1 MQQWWEKATREM
13 RLCIVLGAAA
23 IGEAAVFLL
32 YLYSEETTKNEL
44 LFAVTFMCIGA
55 LCSAWAIIYLVWKYF
70 HEKIKMRRAALKAL
84 GKHGLKVVASDESAR
99 VAYKGIVKLFQGN
112 YPDAEELLMKSL
124 SMASVRQ
131 NQLFCVEWLIKLYE
145 ETESEP
151 RLLWA
156 FRKAAEVAPDN
167 PEIQSRLGHAY
178 YADGKLENAEYCF
191 EQALK
196 YDPNHGYSY
205 YSLSLIYMLRG
216 EDDRALETL
225 KKLEKIQEGHPLV
238 QAELATWYA
247 MHDDEKSAEEHYD
260 KAILCGY
267 KEPEQLSKRMTALR
281 MFNHAEEADGEDLPE
296 NYYRRIEKEEPQDTE
311 ENDKDA

>member
-1 MQQWWEKATREM
+1 MDALRKPEALEK
-13 RLCIVLGAAA
+13 LFSIVAVIEFIMFILFLTQGNRYSHQMVV
-23 IGEAAVFLL
+23 IGMVLWALPVAAV
-32 YLYSEETTKNEL
+32 
-44 LFAVTFMCIGA
+44 LFSLFIVNK
-55 LCSAWAIIYLVWKYF
+55 L
-70 HEKIKMRRAALKAL
+70 EMRRAALKAL
-84 GKHGLKVVASDESAR
+84 GKHGLKVMANDESAR
-99 VAYKGIVKLFQGN
+99 VAYKGIVKLFQGY

-131 NQLFCVEWLIKLYE
+131 NQLFCVEWLVKLYE
-145 ETESEP
+145 ETENEA

-167 PEIQSRLGHAY
+167 PEVQSRLGHAY

-225 KKLEKIQEGHPLV
+225 KKLETIQAGHPLV

-281 MFNHAEEADGEDLPE
+281 MFNHAEEADGEDLPA

-311 ENDKDA
+311 EKDKDA

>member
-1 MQQWWEKATREM
+1 MNALKRLELSEKIFAMFAVIEFLLFIIVFFGDTKYNLLCVSGIIMCGIVVVSVLLAMLFSFVKEKA
-13 RLCIVLGAAA
+13 A
-23 IGEAAVFLL
+23 
-32 YLYSEETTKNEL
+32 
-44 LFAVTFMCIGA
+44 
-55 LCSAWAIIYLVWKYF
+55 
-70 HEKIKMRRAALKAL
+70 MRRAALRAL
-84 GKHGLKVVASDESAR
+84 GKHGLKVMVNDESAR
-99 VAYKGIVKLFQGN
+99 VAYKGIVKLFQGI
-112 YPDAEELLMKSL
+112 YPIAEELLLKSL
-124 SMASVRQ
+124 SMAGVRQ
-131 NQLFCVEWLIKLYE
+131 NQLFCVEWLVKLYE
-145 ETESEP
+145 ETENEA

-167 PEIQSRLGHAY
+167 PEVQSRLGHAY

-225 KKLEKIQEGHPLV
+225 KKLETIQAGHPLV

-281 MFNHAEEADGEDLPE
+281 MFNHAEEADGEDLPA

-311 ENDKDA
+311 EKDKDA

>member
-1 MQQWWEKATREM
+1 MSALKRLGLSENIFAMFAVVEFLLFIIVFFGDTKYNLLCVSGIIMCGIVVVSVLLAMLFSSVKEKA
-13 RLCIVLGAAA
+13 A
-23 IGEAAVFLL
+23 
-32 YLYSEETTKNEL
+32 
-44 LFAVTFMCIGA
+44 
-55 LCSAWAIIYLVWKYF
+55 
-70 HEKIKMRRAALKAL
+70 MRRAALRAL
-84 GKHGLKVVASDESAR
+84 GKHGLKVMANDESAR
-99 VAYKGIVKLFQGN
+99 VAYKGIVKLFQGC
-112 YPDAEELLMKSL
+112 YPDAEELLLRSL
-124 SMASVRQ
+124 SMAGVRQ
-131 NQLFCVEWLIKLYE
+131 NQLFCVEWLVKLYE
-145 ETESEP
+145 ETENEA

-167 PEIQSRLGHAY
+167 PDVQSRLGHAY

-225 KKLEKIQEGHPLV
+225 KKLETIQAGHPLV

-260 KAILCGY
+260 KAILSGY

-281 MFNHAEEADGEDLPE
+281 MFNHAEEADGEDLPA

-311 ENDKDA
+311 EKDKDA

>member
-1 MQQWWEKATREM
+1 MNALKRLELSEKIFAMFAVIEFLLFIIVFFGDTKYNLLCVSGIIMCGIIVVSVLLAMLFSFVKEKA
-13 RLCIVLGAAA
+13 A
-23 IGEAAVFLL
+23 
-32 YLYSEETTKNEL
+32 
-44 LFAVTFMCIGA
+44 
-55 LCSAWAIIYLVWKYF
+55 
-70 HEKIKMRRAALKAL
+70 MRRAALRAL
-84 GKHGLKVVASDESAR
+84 GKHGLKVMVNDESAR
-99 VAYKGIVKLFQGN
+99 VAYKGIVKLFQGI
-112 YPDAEELLMKSL
+112 YPIAEELLLKSL
-124 SMASVRQ
+124 SMAGVRQ
-131 NQLFCVEWLIKLYE
+131 NQLFCVEWLVKLYE
-145 ETESEP
+145 ETENEA

-167 PEIQSRLGHAY
+167 PEVQSRLGHAY

-225 KKLEKIQEGHPLV
+225 KKLETIQAGHPLV

-281 MFNHAEEADGEDLPE
+281 MFNHAEEADGEDLPA

>member
-1 MQQWWEKATREM
+1 MLAGCE
-13 RLCIVLGAAA
+13 
-23 IGEAAVFLL
+23 FLL
-32 YLYSEETTKNEL
+32 FII
-44 LFAVTFMCIGA
+44 LFLGDEKYNLMCMSGII
-55 LCSAWAIIYLVWKYF
+55 LCGMTLVVVVLSMIFSLIK
-70 HEKIKMRRAALKAL
+70 EKIDLRRAALKAL

-247 MHDDEKSAEEHYD
+247 MHDDEKSAKEHYD

-281 MFNHAEEADGEDLPE
+281 IFNHAEEADGEDLPE
-296 NYYRRIEKEEPQDTE
+296 NYYRHIEKEEPQDTE
-311 ENDKDA
+311 EKDKDA

>member
-1 MQQWWEKATREM
+1 MNALKRLELSEKIFAMFAVIEFLLFIIVFFGDTKYNLLCVSGIIMCGIIVVSVLLAMLFSFVKEKA
-13 RLCIVLGAAA
+13 A
-23 IGEAAVFLL
+23 
-32 YLYSEETTKNEL
+32 
-44 LFAVTFMCIGA
+44 
-55 LCSAWAIIYLVWKYF
+55 
-70 HEKIKMRRAALKAL
+70 MRRAALRAL
-84 GKHGLKVVASDESAR
+84 GKHGLKVMVNDESAR
-99 VAYKGIVKLFQGN
+99 VAYKGIVKLFQGI
-112 YPDAEELLMKSL
+112 YPIAEELLLKSL
-124 SMASVRQ
+124 SMAGVRQ
-131 NQLFCVEWLIKLYE
+131 NQLFCVEWLVKLYE
-145 ETESEP
+145 ETENEA

-167 PEIQSRLGHAY
+167 PEVQSRLGHAY

-225 KKLEKIQEGHPLV
+225 KKLETIQAGHPLV

-281 MFNHAEEADGEDLPE
+281 MFNHAEEADGEDLPA

-311 ENDKDA
+311 EKDKDA

>member
-1 MQQWWEKATREM
+1 MKALKRLELSEKIFAMFAVIEFLLFIIVFLGDTKYNLLCVSGIIMCGMIVVSVLLAMLFSFVKEKA
-13 RLCIVLGAAA
+13 A
-23 IGEAAVFLL
+23 
-32 YLYSEETTKNEL
+32 
-44 LFAVTFMCIGA
+44 
-55 LCSAWAIIYLVWKYF
+55 
-70 HEKIKMRRAALKAL
+70 MRRAALRAL
-84 GKHGLKVVASDESAR
+84 GKHGLKVMVNDESAR
-99 VAYKGIVKLFQGN
+99 VAYKGIVKLFQGS
-112 YPDAEELLMKSL
+112 YPVAEELLLKSL

-131 NQLFCVEWLIKLYE
+131 NQLFCVEWLVKLYE
-145 ETESEP
+145 ETENEA

-167 PEIQSRLGHAY
+167 PEVQSRLGHAY

-225 KKLEKIQEGHPLV
+225 KKLETIQAGHPLV

-281 MFNHAEEADGEDLPE
+281 MFNHAEEADGEDLPA

-311 ENDKDA
+311 EKDKDA